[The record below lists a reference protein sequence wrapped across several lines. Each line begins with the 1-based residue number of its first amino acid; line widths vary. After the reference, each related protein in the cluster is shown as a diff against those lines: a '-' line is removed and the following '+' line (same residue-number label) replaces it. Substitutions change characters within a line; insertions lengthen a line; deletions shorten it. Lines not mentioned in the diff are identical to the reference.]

1 MNGRGP
7 GFTATIGVDAA
18 GLGASL
24 ALVAVFVFAVVSPA
38 LQSQAAER
46 AEAAKL
52 AAARADA
59 KKRREDRTRFD
70 TAFERAT
77 RDLAATRV
85 KVEPTSKL
93 NTRLAGLT
101 EAGARFGLVID
112 RIQPETQTAT
122 PKATLVPI
130 RVEGRGG
137 FVASRDWLARLRE
150 EYPDIAVRGL
160 DIGRDAAAAENAAKF
175 SFELVWYAAPSVQ
188 PSQPEPPRQ

>member
-1 MNGRGP
+1 MTARGP
-7 GFTATIGVDAA
+7 GFSATIGVDAA
-18 GLGASL
+18 GLGITL
-24 ALVAVFVFAVVSPA
+24 ALAAAFVFAVVAPA

-52 AAARADA
+52 AIARSDA
-59 KKRREDRTRFD
+59 KKRREERARFD
-70 TAFERAT
+70 AAFERAT
-77 RDLAATRV
+77 RDLVATRV

-101 EAGARFGLVID
+101 EAGAKYGLVID
-112 RIQPETQTAT
+112 RIQPEPQTAT

-160 DIGRDAAAAENAAKF
+160 DIGRDSAAAENAAKF
-175 SFELVWYAAPSVQ
+175 SFELVWYAAPSAQ
-188 PSQPEPPRQ
+188 PSQAEAPKP

>member
-1 MNGRGP
+1 MNARGP
-7 GFTATIGVDAA
+7 GFSATIGVDAA
-18 GLGASL
+18 GLGVSL
-24 ALVAVFVFAVVSPA
+24 ALIAAFVFVVVSPA

-46 AEAAKL
+46 AETAKL
-52 AAARADA
+52 ATARAEA
-59 KKRREDRTRFD
+59 KKRRDDRTRYD

-112 RIQPETQTAT
+112 RIQPESHTAT

-137 FVASRDWLARLRE
+137 FAASRDWLAKLRE
-150 EYPDIAVRGL
+150 DYPDIAVRGL
-160 DIGRDAAAAENAAKF
+160 DIGRDSAATENAARF
-175 SFELVWYAAPSVQ
+175 SFELVWYAAPSAQ
-188 PSQPEPPRQ
+188 AAQAEPPKP